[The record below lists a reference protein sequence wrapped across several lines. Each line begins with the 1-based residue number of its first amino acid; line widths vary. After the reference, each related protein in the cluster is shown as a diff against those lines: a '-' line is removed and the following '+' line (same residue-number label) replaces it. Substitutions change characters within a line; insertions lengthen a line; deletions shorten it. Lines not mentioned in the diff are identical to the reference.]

1 MTQVSVTAQESTVSE
16 VVVSEASNRIAIEE
30 RPVAISVAQQNNAIS
45 LSQIANQA
53 VVINAPAS
61 NTVAIQQP
69 ADINVVV
76 QTSDI
81 SESKILDLART
92 DAGDTSFNYTSG
104 KLSSVV
110 RDGYRKD
117 FTYNEDG
124 TVNTLTITTNFG
136 TVVKTFG
143 YNQNGLTSITVT

>member
-1 MTQVSVTAQESTVSE
+1 MTSVNITTVATEVAVSATN
-16 VVVSEASNRIAIEE
+16 NRIAIEE
-30 RPVAISVAQQNNAIS
+30 RPVAVSVAQQNNVVS
-45 LSQIANQA
+45 LSQITNQIVVAKVPTSNA
-53 VVINAPAS
+53 V
-61 NTVAIQQP
+61 TVQQP
-69 ADINVVV
+69 ADIKIVV

-81 SESKILDLART
+81 SESKVLDLTRT
-92 DAGDTSFNYTSG
+92 DASDTSLNYTNG
-104 KLSSVV
+104 KLTSVV
-110 RDGYRKD
+110 RDGFRKD

>member
-1 MTQVSVTAQESTVSE
+1 MTSVNITTVATEVAVSATN
-16 VVVSEASNRIAIEE
+16 NRIAIEE
-30 RPVAISVAQQNNAIS
+30 RPVAVSVAQQNNVVS
-45 LSQIANQA
+45 LSQITNQIVVAKVPTSNA
-53 VVINAPAS
+53 V
-61 NTVAIQQP
+61 TVQQP
-69 ADINVVV
+69 ADIKIVV

-81 SESKILDLART
+81 SESKVLNLART
-92 DAGDTSFNYTSG
+92 DASDTSLNYTNG
-104 KLSSVV
+104 KLTSVV
-110 RDGYRKD
+110 RDGFRKD

>member
-1 MTQVSVTAQESTVSE
+1 MTSVNITTVSNE
-16 VVVSEASNRIAIEE
+16 VAVNATSNRVAIEE
-30 RPVAISVAQQNNAIS
+30 RPVAVSVAQQNNVVS
-45 LSQIANQA
+45 LSQITNQ
-53 VVINAPAS
+53 VVVAQVPTS
-61 NTVAIQQP
+61 NTVTVQQP
-69 ADINVVV
+69 AGIKIVV

-92 DAGDTSFNYTSG
+92 DASDTSLNYTSG

-136 TVVKTFG
+136 TVVKTFS
-143 YNQNGLTSITVT
+143 YNQDGLTSITVT